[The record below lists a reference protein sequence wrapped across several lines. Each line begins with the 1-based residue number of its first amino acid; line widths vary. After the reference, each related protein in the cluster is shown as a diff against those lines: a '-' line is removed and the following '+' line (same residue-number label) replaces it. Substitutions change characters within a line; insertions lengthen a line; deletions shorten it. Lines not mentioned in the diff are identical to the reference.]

1 MLAGIIKRMDVPTDE
16 SIVGTKDS
24 GSILN
29 ESIRAIPSIRI
40 VENVNEC
47 FIDQNDT
54 NLYHRII

>member
-16 SIVGTKDS
+16 SIVGAKDS
-24 GSILN
+24 GSIFN

-40 VENVNEC
+40 VENVNEW